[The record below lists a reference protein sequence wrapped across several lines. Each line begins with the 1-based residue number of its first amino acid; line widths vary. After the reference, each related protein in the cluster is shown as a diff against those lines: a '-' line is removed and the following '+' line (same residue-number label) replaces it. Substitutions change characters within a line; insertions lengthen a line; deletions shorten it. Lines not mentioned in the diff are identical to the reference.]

1 MRLTQEHLTQQIIE
15 LLGLE
20 DGAGKATPCTTILGK
35 CLQSPP
41 APGTF
46 NYRSAV
52 GMLQYLC
59 NNTRPDCTFAV
70 SQCARF
76 SHDPREEHEIAVKRI
91 GRYLLTTKTA
101 GIYFKP
107 VPNPT
112 LDMYVDADF
121 AGLYGYEDIQDPDCV
136 RSRSGFAI
144 MLGDSPV
151 SLGEQAADRDSF
163 LHNGG

>member
-1 MRLTQEHLTQQIIE
+1 M
-15 LLGLE
+15 
-20 DGAGKATPCTTILGK
+20 K
-35 CLQSPP
+35 SPP

-76 SHDPREEHEIAVKRI
+76 SHDPREDQCARFSHDPREEHEIAIKRI
-91 GRYLLTTKTA
+91 GRYLINTKTA

-112 LDMYVDADF
+112 LDVYVDAEF
-121 AGLYGYEDIQDPDCV
+121 AGLYGNEDI
-136 RSRSGFAI
+136 
-144 MLGDSPV
+144 
-151 SLGEQAADRDSF
+151 
-163 LHNGG
+163 